1 MKVKFWTCGNCGH
14 EEPITDNDLQEL
26 NPVVSSAGAIKISC
40 PNCGAYTISKPFD
53 SSCMGWV
60 VPGGTPTYP
69 KGGEAVAGKKI
80 NAFNE
85 FCKDTMIANMADT
98 LKAYGG
104 FPELEKQVYDLKA
117 CTVMEVASAVPIVQN
132 VVISAVV
139 KTAVEQAKAQ
149 EKEQEQRNGILGSFT
164 KTLCN

>member
-1 MKVKFWTCGNCGH
+1 M
-14 EEPITDNDLQEL
+14 
-26 NPVVSSAGAIKISC
+26 
-40 PNCGAYTISKPFD
+40 
-53 SSCMGWV
+53 
-60 VPGGTPTYP
+60 
-69 KGGEAVAGKKI
+69 AGKKI
-80 NAFNE
+80 NVFNE
-85 FCKDTMIANMADT
+85 LCKDIMVANMADT
-98 LKAYGG
+98 LKTYGG

>member
-1 MKVKFWTCGNCGH
+1 M
-14 EEPITDNDLQEL
+14 
-26 NPVVSSAGAIKISC
+26 
-40 PNCGAYTISKPFD
+40 
-53 SSCMGWV
+53 
-60 VPGGTPTYP
+60 
-69 KGGEAVAGKKI
+69 AGKKI

-85 FCKDTMIANMADT
+85 LCKDIMIANMADT
-98 LKAYGG
+98 LKAYSG

-132 VVISAVV
+132 VVV

>member
-1 MKVKFWTCGNCGH
+1 
-14 EEPITDNDLQEL
+14 
-26 NPVVSSAGAIKISC
+26 
-40 PNCGAYTISKPFD
+40 
-53 SSCMGWV
+53 
-60 VPGGTPTYP
+60 
-69 KGGEAVAGKKI
+69 
-80 NAFNE
+80 
-85 FCKDTMIANMADT
+85 MIANMADT

-104 FPELEKQVYDLKA
+104 FPEQVYDLKA

>member
-1 MKVKFWTCGNCGH
+1 M
-14 EEPITDNDLQEL
+14 
-26 NPVVSSAGAIKISC
+26 
-40 PNCGAYTISKPFD
+40 
-53 SSCMGWV
+53 
-60 VPGGTPTYP
+60 
-69 KGGEAVAGKKI
+69 AGKKI

-85 FCKDTMIANMADT
+85 LCKDIMIANMADT
-98 LKAYGG
+98 LKAYG
-104 FPELEKQVYDLKA
+104 FPDLEKQVYDLKA

>member
-1 MKVKFWTCGNCGH
+1 MV
-14 EEPITDNDLQEL
+14 
-26 NPVVSSAGAIKISC
+26 
-40 PNCGAYTISKPFD
+40 
-53 SSCMGWV
+53 
-60 VPGGTPTYP
+60 
-69 KGGEAVAGKKI
+69 GKKI

-85 FCKDTMIANMADT
+85 LCKDIMIANMADT

-139 KTAVEQAKAQ
+139 KTAVEQAKVQ

>member
-1 MKVKFWTCGNCGH
+1 M
-14 EEPITDNDLQEL
+14 
-26 NPVVSSAGAIKISC
+26 
-40 PNCGAYTISKPFD
+40 
-53 SSCMGWV
+53 
-60 VPGGTPTYP
+60 
-69 KGGEAVAGKKI
+69 AGKKI

-85 FCKDTMIANMADT
+85 LCKDTMITNMADT

-104 FPELEKQVYDLKA
+104 FPELEKQVHDLKA

>member
-1 MKVKFWTCGNCGH
+1 M
-14 EEPITDNDLQEL
+14 
-26 NPVVSSAGAIKISC
+26 
-40 PNCGAYTISKPFD
+40 
-53 SSCMGWV
+53 
-60 VPGGTPTYP
+60 
-69 KGGEAVAGKKI
+69 AGKKI

-85 FCKDTMIANMADT
+85 LCKDIMIANMADT

-117 CTVMEVASAVPIVQN
+117 CTVMEVASAVPVVQN

-149 EKEQEQRNGILGSFT
+149 EQRNGILGSFT

>member
-1 MKVKFWTCGNCGH
+1 
-14 EEPITDNDLQEL
+14 
-26 NPVVSSAGAIKISC
+26 
-40 PNCGAYTISKPFD
+40 
-53 SSCMGWV
+53 
-60 VPGGTPTYP
+60 
-69 KGGEAVAGKKI
+69 VAGKKI

-85 FCKDTMIANMADT
+85 LCKDTMIANMADT
-98 LKAYGG
+98 LKTYGG

-149 EKEQEQRNGILGSFT
+149 AKAQEKEQEQRNGILGSFT

>member
-53 SSCMGWV
+53 SSCMGGSFLV
-60 VPGGTPTYP
+60 VRPHIR
-69 KGGEAVAGKKI
+69 KGGAMAGKKI

-85 FCKDTMIANMADT
+85 LCKDIMIANMADT

>member
-1 MKVKFWTCGNCGH
+1 M
-14 EEPITDNDLQEL
+14 
-26 NPVVSSAGAIKISC
+26 
-40 PNCGAYTISKPFD
+40 
-53 SSCMGWV
+53 
-60 VPGGTPTYP
+60 
-69 KGGEAVAGKKI
+69 AGKKI

-85 FCKDTMIANMADT
+85 LCKDIMIANMADT
-98 LKAYGG
+98 LKVYGG

-132 VVISAVV
+132 
-139 KTAVEQAKAQ
+139 AQ

>member
-1 MKVKFWTCGNCGH
+1 M
-14 EEPITDNDLQEL
+14 
-26 NPVVSSAGAIKISC
+26 
-40 PNCGAYTISKPFD
+40 
-53 SSCMGWV
+53 
-60 VPGGTPTYP
+60 
-69 KGGEAVAGKKI
+69 AGKKI

-85 FCKDTMIANMADT
+85 LCKDIMIANMADT
-98 LKAYGG
+98 
-104 FPELEKQVYDLKA
+104 LKA

>member
-1 MKVKFWTCGNCGH
+1 MT
-14 EEPITDNDLQEL
+14 
-26 NPVVSSAGAIKISC
+26 
-40 PNCGAYTISKPFD
+40 
-53 SSCMGWV
+53 
-60 VPGGTPTYP
+60 
-69 KGGEAVAGKKI
+69 GKKI

-85 FCKDTMIANMADT
+85 LCKDTMIANMADT
-98 LKAYGG
+98 LK
-104 FPELEKQVYDLKA
+104 VYDLKA

>member
-1 MKVKFWTCGNCGH
+1 M
-14 EEPITDNDLQEL
+14 
-26 NPVVSSAGAIKISC
+26 
-40 PNCGAYTISKPFD
+40 
-53 SSCMGWV
+53 
-60 VPGGTPTYP
+60 
-69 KGGEAVAGKKI
+69 AGKKI

-85 FCKDTMIANMADT
+85 LCKDIMIANMADT

-149 EKEQEQRNGILGSFT
+149 GGCADHIEKNFFVIHILNS
-164 KTLCN
+164 LSC

>member
-53 SSCMGWV
+53 SSCMGGSFLV
-60 VPGGTPTYP
+60 VRPQV
-69 KGGEAVAGKKI
+69 VAGKKI

-85 FCKDTMIANMADT
+85 LCKDIMIANMADT

-164 KTLCN
+164 KSLCN

>member
-1 MKVKFWTCGNCGH
+1 M
-14 EEPITDNDLQEL
+14 
-26 NPVVSSAGAIKISC
+26 
-40 PNCGAYTISKPFD
+40 
-53 SSCMGWV
+53 
-60 VPGGTPTYP
+60 
-69 KGGEAVAGKKI
+69 AGKKI

-85 FCKDTMIANMADT
+85 LCKDIMIANMADT
-98 LKAYGG
+98 LKAYSG

-132 VVISAVV
+132 AVV

>member
-1 MKVKFWTCGNCGH
+1 M
-14 EEPITDNDLQEL
+14 
-26 NPVVSSAGAIKISC
+26 
-40 PNCGAYTISKPFD
+40 
-53 SSCMGWV
+53 
-60 VPGGTPTYP
+60 
-69 KGGEAVAGKKI
+69 AGKNI

-85 FCKDTMIANMADT
+85 LCKDIMIANMADT
-98 LKAYGG
+98 L
-104 FPELEKQVYDLKA
+104 
-117 CTVMEVASAVPIVQN
+117 SAVPIVQN